1 MDKYK
6 NDDILYIE
14 LFAGFNTP
22 SIIKYNFWNQVS
34 KNKNA
39 KFAMI
44 NLEENEILNEIK
56 ERSLSLTGD
65 ADEIIN
71 RIYELIN
78 DDKSD
83 L

>member
-14 LFAGFNTP
+14 LCVGFYTP
-22 SIIKYNFWNQVS
+22 SIIKYNFRNQVN

-44 NLEENEILNEIK
+44 NLEENEIPNEIK

-65 ADEIIN
+65 ADEI
-71 RIYELIN
+71 
-78 DDKSD
+78 
-83 L
+83 

>member
-14 LFAGFNTP
+14 LCVGFNAP

-44 NLEENEILNEIK
+44 NLE
-56 ERSLSLTGD
+56 
-65 ADEIIN
+65 
-71 RIYELIN
+71 
-78 DDKSD
+78 
-83 L
+83 